1 MIRKRSE
8 VFFIDNPPPFQDTFF
23 PKQSG
28 KELLPVVGIN
38 VYLRNDLLRNPTTGS
53 LITAPAEMAVIYITF
68 RDREDRILL
77 GDAPAWMFGKS
88 EQFLKPL
95 FIGAPVA
102 HGEPRFDRLPID
114 PQKSSIRLTAPFK
127 ANLAVELLYAEK

>member
-8 VFFIDNPPPFQDTFF
+8 VFFLDNPLPFQDTFF

-53 LITAPAEMAVIYITF
+53 LITDPAAMSRIYITF

-114 PQKSSIRLTAPFK
+114 PQKSSIRLLDTIK
-127 ANLAVELLYAEK
+127 SNLAVELLYADT